1 MTFESE
7 VAEVAQI
14 QWFPGHMA
22 KARREVEEKIKL
34 VDIVFELLDAR
45 IPLSSANPVIKEIV
59 KNKPRLILL
68 NKADLADPQE
78 LTRWL
83 RFYQQQGVPALAINS
98 ISGESHRKVLP
109 ETERILS
116 DLAAKEA
123 AKGMRSRP
131 FRAMVLGIP
140 NVGKSAF
147 INRLAGKN
155 VAHVGDRPGI
165 TKTQQ
170 YVRVADQL
178 DLLDNPG
185 ILWPKFKDPQVGLR
199 LSLIGSIKD
208 EILPLD
214 EVVAFG
220 IRYLAS
226 HYPGVI
232 EKRYSIPPV
241 HPDRVEEAWNAIGRS
256 RGCLLPGNLI
266 DYDRVMRL
274 FLDDLRHLK
283 LGQLSFE
290 SVPDHV

>member
-1 MTFESE
+1 MIAEGE
-7 VAEVAQI
+7 VVDVAQI

-22 KARREVEEKIKL
+22 RARREVEEKIQW

-45 IPLSSANPVIKEIV
+45 IPLSSANPVIKDII
-59 KNKPRLILL
+59 KKKPRLILL

-78 LTRWL
+78 LDGWL
-83 RFYQQQGVPALAINS
+83 KYIQGQGLNALAINS
-98 ISGESHRKVLP
+98 ISGESHKKVLP
-109 ETERILS
+109 ETTRILA

-123 AKGMRSRP
+123 AKGMRPRP

-155 VAHVGDRPGI
+155 IAHVGDRPGI

-185 ILWPKFKDPQVGLR
+185 ILWPKFKDHQVGLK
-199 LSLIGSIKD
+199 LSLIGAIKD
-208 EILPLD
+208 EILPLE

-220 IRYLAS
+220 IRYLAR
-226 HYPGVI
+226 HYPGAM
-232 EKRYSIPPV
+232 EKRYGIPPV
-241 HPDRVEEAWNAIGRS
+241 QPDRVEETWDAIGRS
-256 RGCLLPGNLI
+256 RGCLLPGNTI

-290 SVPDHV
+290 SVSDHV